1 MRAFADGEIDLL
13 LATTVI
19 EVGVDVANA
28 TVMVIMGADRFGLSQ
43 LHQLRGRV
51 GRGDHAGLCLLLT
64 DLDENG
70 PALGRLD
77 QLAAT
82 DDGFEVAEIDLQARE
97 EGNVLGQSQHG
108 RSRNLKYLSVIN
120 DMDVLEATRM
130 DAFALVE
137 EDPLLTAHPLLAEA
151 CLLLDA
157 ESEGSFLDKA

>member
-1 MRAFADGEIDLL
+1 M
-13 LATTVI
+13 
-19 EVGVDVANA
+19 
-28 TVMVIMGADRFGLSQ
+28 
-43 LHQLRGRV
+43 

-64 DLDENG
+64 GLDEEEE
-70 PALGRLD
+70 AVDRLH

-82 DDGFEVAEIDLQARE
+82 DDGFDVAEIDLRARE

-108 RSRNLKYLSVIN
+108 KSRNLRYLSVIN
-120 DMDVLEATRM
+120 DMDVLVETRM

-137 EDPLLTAHPLLAEA
+137 EDPRLTAHPLLAEA